1 MDIEFAF
8 TNMQS
13 ALTQNLPQDL
23 ANESIKMWNI
33 VKEKSPYTKERI
45 IIKYINIIS
54 KSWKYIHDNG
64 DAIINHRS
72 KLKSIIDLVLKP
84 LIAPFRTI
92 EKWLENYTSTYFLQF
107 IQGITLFHEDGIDEP
122 SIPAYH
128 RASSCG
134 PKRADDDYNLANINC
149 KEYIDIADLF
159 RKKRNSWNC
168 YLERKIYDEM
178 YINILNI
185 FEQNFGHRLQ
195 LRHIEMNNFESCF
208 PLLYFNFI
216 SINVLW
222 NELIPIGLEI
232 KYKVRDTPDGNF
244 KTIIEKYQKKFNE
257 ESYLS
262 AVSCLKSTQENNQEN
277 NRIIT
282 EHLTQSVFKHNVN
295 WTILYQNQDGGTI
308 KNKIKNNLETMKV
321 SARNKYIRVPILKSS

>member
-13 ALTQNLPQDL
+13 AVTQNLSQDL

-64 DAIINHRS
+64 DATINHRG

-92 EKWLENYTSTYFLQF
+92 EKWLENYTSVYFLQF
-107 IQGITLFHEDGIDEP
+107 IQGITLFHDEP
-122 SIPAYH
+122 NDEPNIPAYH
-128 RASSCG
+128 RSASCG

-149 KEYIDIADLF
+149 KEFNDLNDLF

-178 YINILNI
+178 YITILNI

-222 NELIPIGLEI
+222 TELIPIGLEI
-232 KYKVRDTPDGNF
+232 KYKVRDTPNGNF

-262 AVSCLKSTQENNQEN
+262 TVSCLKSTQENNQEN

-295 WTILYQNQDGGTI
+295 WTILYQNQDGGTN
-308 KNKIKNNLETMKV
+308 KNKIKNNLQTMKV
-321 SARNKYIRVPILKSS
+321 SARNKCIKIPILRSS

>member
-8 TNMQS
+8 TNMLF
-13 ALTQNLPQDL
+13 AVTQNLPQDL
-23 ANESIKMWNI
+23 SDTSIKMWNI

-64 DAIINHRS
+64 DAIINNRG

-107 IQGITLFHEDGIDEP
+107 IQGITLFHEDSIGEP
-122 SIPAYH
+122 NIQAYH
-128 RASSCG
+128 RTASCG

-149 KEYIDIADLF
+149 KEFNDLNDLF

-168 YLERKIYDEM
+168 YLERRIYDEM
-178 YINILNI
+178 YINVLNI

-222 NELIPIGLEI
+222 NTELIPIGLEI
-232 KYKVRDTPDGNF
+232 KYKVRDTPNGKF

-262 AVSCLKSTQENNQEN
+262 SVSCLKSIQEN
-277 NRIIT
+277 NRIVT

-295 WTILYQNQDGGTI
+295 WTILYQNQVGGT
-308 KNKIKNNLETMKV
+308 NKIKNNLQSMKV
-321 SARNKYIRVPILKSS
+321 SVRNKYIKVPILNSH